1 MIFFILG
8 IITGIIWCLLWI
20 MIIHRRTEY
29 FEERKEILKAEN
41 NELELRNSLLH
52 GQQLQ
57 LEDKIDDL
65 QEEFKIIKKEKLFL
79 DFITEKLRANYKVY
93 NDELYK
99 NYDQYRNFLQ
109 KQKEEKIRLNQKEIE
124 EKTQEFF
131 NIVEQKREIAAQN
144 LLLMEEKLLLLQK
157 TERAIQEEKNNRES
171 NKLKNKLNINEKF
184 QSQIKGL
191 WAVCDQLPNPLPL
204 FKAIYDIYFKTE
216 VSDLI
221 NRTSAT
227 SKMGI
232 YKITNTTNDRIYI
245 GQSTN
250 IGDRWKQHIKR
261 GTGAEKGTMV
271 GEKLYKAM
279 FEDGIWNFSFEI
291 LEIVEDKDNLN
302 DKEKYWINY
311 FSTKEFGYNMKN

>member
-1 MIFFILG
+1 
-8 IITGIIWCLLWI
+8 

-29 FEERKEILKAEN
+29 FEERREVLKVEN

-65 QEEFKIIKKEKLFL
+65 QEEFEIIKKEKLFL

-131 NIVEQKREIAAQN
+131 NIIEQKREIAAQN

-157 TERAIQEEKNNRES
+157 TERIIQEEKLNREE
-171 NKLKNKLNINEKF
+171 NKNKNKLNINEKF
-184 QSQIKGL
+184 QQQIKGL

-204 FKAIYDIYFKTE
+204 FKAIYDIYFRTE

-221 NRTSAT
+221 NRTAAT
-227 SKMGI
+227 SKTGI

-250 IGDRWKQHIKR
+250 IADRWKQHIKR
-261 GTGAEKGTMV
+261 GTGAEKGTLV
-271 GEKLYKAM
+271 GEKLYRAM

-291 LEIVEDKDNLN
+291 LEIVENKEDLN
-302 DKEKYWINY
+302 DREKYWINY
-311 FSTKEFGYNMKN
+311 FSAKEFGYNMKN

>member
-1 MIFFILG
+1 MLYG
-8 IITGIIWCLLWI
+8 
-20 MIIHRRTEY
+20 
-29 FEERKEILKAEN
+29 EN
-41 NELELRNSLLH
+41 AELEEKIESLK
-52 GQQLQ
+52 
-57 LEDKIDDL
+57 EDIDNL
-65 QEEFKIIKKEKLFL
+65 QEEFEVVKKEKLFL

-99 NYDQYRNFLQ
+99 NYDQYRHFLEQ
-109 KQKEEKIRLNQKEIE
+109 EKEEKIKLNQKEIE
-124 EKTQEFF
+124 KKTQEFF
-131 NIVEQKREIAAQN
+131 DIIEQKREIAAQN
-144 LLLMEEKLLLLQK
+144 LLLLEEKLSLLQK

-171 NKLKNKLNINEKF
+171 NKLKNRLNINEKF

-191 WAVCDQLPNPLPL
+191 WSVCDQLPNPLPL
-204 FKAIYDIYFKTE
+204 FKAIYDIYFRTE

-221 NRTSAT
+221 NRTSAA

-279 FEDGIWNFSFEI
+279 FEDGVWNFSFEI
-291 LEIVEDKDNLN
+291 LEIVEDKENLN

-311 FSTKEFGYNMKN
+311 FSAKDFGYNMKN

>member
-1 MIFFILG
+1 
-8 IITGIIWCLLWI
+8 

-29 FEERKEILKAEN
+29 FEERREVLKVEN

-57 LEDKIDDL
+57 LEDDIEDL
-65 QEEFKIIKKEKLFL
+65 QEEFEIIKKEKLFL
-79 DFITEKLRANYKVY
+79 DFITEKLRANYKIY

-131 NIVEQKREIAAQN
+131 NIIEQKREIAAQN
-144 LLLMEEKLLLLQK
+144 LLLMEEKLSLLQK
-157 TERAIQEEKNNRES
+157 TERAIQEEKNNREE
-171 NKLKNKLNINEKF
+171 NKNKNKLNINEKF
-184 QSQIKGL
+184 QQQIKGL

-204 FKAIYDIYFKTE
+204 FKAIYDIYFRTE

-221 NRTSAT
+221 NRTAAT
-227 SKMGI
+227 SKTGI

-250 IGDRWKQHIKR
+250 IADRWKQHIKR
-261 GTGAEKGTMV
+261 GTGAEKGTLV
-271 GEKLYKAM
+271 GEKLYRAM

-291 LEIVEDKDNLN
+291 LEIVENKEDLN
-302 DKEKYWINY
+302 DREKYWINY
-311 FSTKEFGYNMKN
+311 FSAKEFGYNMKN